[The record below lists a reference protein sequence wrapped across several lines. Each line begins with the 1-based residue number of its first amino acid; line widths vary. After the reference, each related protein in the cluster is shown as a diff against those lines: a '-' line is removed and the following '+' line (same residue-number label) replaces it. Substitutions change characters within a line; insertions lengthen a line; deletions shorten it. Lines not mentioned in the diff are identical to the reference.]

1 MSVVTM
7 PDDGVMTGE
16 LTRAQKAAAVLL
28 SVGPELAGKV
38 LAHLSPPEVE
48 QVALEIAT
56 LGNVAPDRLIEVLEE
71 FKTEALAHQHLISGG
86 ERHARELMRRIHG
99 SKADEIVDR
108 LLATVQTSPFH
119 FLRLHEAQVVVQH
132 LRDEQPQTIALIL
145 AHLPAKFAAGIMSGL
160 DPEVQGEVARRV
172 ATLDAAAPETV
183 RRIEAAL
190 HDRFGNVQRQ
200 QRRQGGVKE
209 LADLLNQADRGT
221 ERAIL
226 SSLEETDPELADEVR
241 ALMFVFEDIV
251 LLDDRAIQEVLRQ
264 VETPK
269 LALAL
274 KGVPAEVQ
282 AAIER
287 NLSERARESLLEEVE
302 LLGPVRIR
310 DVETSQT
317 EIVRRVRTLEEA
329 GTIMI
334 NRGGDGEFIA

>member
-1 MSVVTM
+1 MSTLSVR
-7 PDDGVMTGE
+7 DEGVIVGQM
-16 LTRAQKAAAVLL
+16 TRAQKAAAVLL
-28 SVGPELAGKV
+28 SVGPEVAGKV
-38 LAHLSPPEVE
+38 LQHLSPPEVE

-56 LGNVAPDRLIEVLEE
+56 LGDIPSERLIQVLQE
-71 FKTEALAHQHLISGG
+71 FKTEAIAHQQLISGG

-119 FLRLHEAQVVVQH
+119 FLRLHEPQVVVQH

-160 DPEVQGEVARRV
+160 DPEVQGEIARRV

-190 HDRFGNVQRQ
+190 HERFGNVQRQ
-200 QRRQGGVKE
+200 DRRQGGVKE

-264 VETPK
+264 IETPK

-274 KGVPAEVQ
+274 KGVPSEVQ
-282 AAIER
+282 NAIER
-287 NLSERARESLLEEVE
+287 NLSERARESLVEEVE

-317 EIVRRVRTLEEA
+317 EIVRRIRALEEA